1 LGQSCCILRA
11 STSYVRGK
19 REEKRPYIGG
29 LLPSHRS
36 ARGGDVQVGML
47 GSDRAVGLVILAE
60 SRDLAGSDLD
70 LVGSVGR
77 SGDVALEEEVIL

>member
-1 LGQSCCILRA
+1 
-11 STSYVRGK
+11 
-19 REEKRPYIGG
+19 
-29 LLPSHRS
+29 
-36 ARGGDVQVGML
+36 ML